1 VRCALYAGRCFSSIA
16 YCSTSGAP
24 SSERGRAQARPYRK
38 KPPSAI
44 CRLAPATCPTRGRAA
59 DAHKRVPTAK
69 SLHLR
74 TVRCNLPHTRMGG
87 GRAQARPYRKKPAS
101 ENCPLQPAPHADGR
115 RTRTSASLPQKASIC
130 ELSAVRC
137 NLPHTRTRCC
147 ASLPQKASI
156 CELSA
161 ATCPTRGR
169 AADALLRVPT
179 AKSLHLRAV
188 PCPLSPVPCPLF
200 PTLPH
205 PLIKINQSIRRSIV

>member
-87 GRAQARPYRKKPAS
+87 GRAQARPYRKKPRSANCPLS
-101 ENCPLQPAPHADGR
+101 AATCPTRGRAAARPYRKKPRSANCPLQPAPHADGR
-115 RTRTSASLPQKASIC
+115 RTR
-130 ELSAVRC
+130 
-137 NLPHTRTRCC
+137 CC
-147 ASLPQKASI
+147 ASLPQKACI
-156 CELSA
+156 CE
-161 ATCPTRGR
+161 
-169 AADALLRVPT
+169 
-179 AKSLHLRAV
+179 
-188 PCPLSPVPCPLF
+188 LSPVPCPLF
-200 PTLPH
+200 PVPCSQ
-205 PLIKINQSIRRSIV
+205 PYRIRL